1 MNKVAK
7 PFKKIVR
14 EFQFGTIVLSVG
26 GPLLSLWL
34 DTRMPDESAAS
45 ADPFGFLYSVLSA
58 LAVYGLPVL
67 GLVVIVL
74 CELLLREHDRRARR
88 QDSVNSKQ

>member
-58 LAVYGLPVL
+58 LAVYGLKGYLFSSSDVKITGWKPR
-67 GLVVIVL
+67 
-74 CELLLREHDRRARR
+74 C
-88 QDSVNSKQ
+88 